1 MFLFIVLGKHR
12 SWNYPSKTL
21 LVIRKNLLV
30 IRKNLLV
37 IRKNLLVI
45 RKTFFTMSENKNLRK
60 SLSS

>member
-37 IRKNLLVI
+37 IRK
-45 RKTFFTMSENKNLRK
+45 TFFTMSENKNLRK